1 MSALS
6 HLILEQRDLVG
17 NRQTASFG
25 THVAFNPE
33 SSVVYT
39 HHPPICHLA
48 YSRDHGTLDIFRGID
63 EHFLSS
69 AHNVYFGAVVRKPLG
84 DG

>member
-1 MSALS
+1 MSAS
-6 HLILEQRDLVG
+6 THLMLEQRDPVG
-17 NRQTASFG
+17 NSQTARFG
-25 THVAFNPE
+25 THVTFNPE

-39 HHPPICHLA
+39 HHPRACHLA
-48 YSRDHGTLDIFRGID
+48 YSRDHGTLDIFRGMV

-69 AHNVYFGAVVRKPLG
+69 AHNVYFGAIVRKPLR